1 MVSIKTKQLMEL
13 SDEEL
18 TNLFLKYKEELR
30 TSYAYLSDYDEIFNL
45 ALKEAISDIFDFKDD
60 VMLDLEKYLKDEI
73 YNSIGTVFE
82 KSEKRRIKILKRYV
96 ILIFIQ

>member
-60 VMLDLEKYLKDEI
+60 VMLDLEKYLKI
-73 YNSIGTVFE
+73 MSIPIQIINFYWYILFWITVQQTA
-82 KSEKRRIKILKRYV
+82 IPMY
-96 ILIFIQ
+96 